1 MKWYSVNIWM
11 MYLSA
16 VRACSQCALM
26 TWSYSVCIRLT
37 FQKKNEEIEK
47 LKFAFQLLLINRSV
61 IIFIR
66 TDAEIQ
72 MCCSEN
78 TLQWYSKIKFSIL
91 CSSLNCIVCL
101 RCDCLK
107 CQFNITKLSSSLIK
121 QRSLSCAGLF
131 YSFVGWL
138 ALFCVI
144 LSSGSSLFKYFI

>member
-78 TLQWYSKIKFSIL
+78 TLQWYSRSCVLALTVF
-91 CSSLNCIVCL
+91 
-101 RCDCLK
+101 K

-121 QRSLSCAGLF
+121 KRSLSCAGLF
-131 YSFVGWL
+131 YSFVGGL